1 MNGCELSKSTEN
13 RWTKQ
18 EMANLN
24 YIRSQQIQ
32 KIPKNINKLKL
43 KI

>member
-1 MNGCELSKSTEN
+1 MNDCELSKITEN

-24 YIRSQQIQ
+24 YIRAQQIPR
-32 KIPKNINKLKL
+32 IPKNINK
-43 KI
+43 

>member
-13 RWTKQ
+13 RRTNQ
-18 EMANLN
+18 EVANLN

-32 KIPKNINKLKL
+32 KIQKKTSINKN
-43 KI
+43 